1 MKNWKTSLVGLL
13 AAAIATP
20 QVLAVFQ
27 SQLGA
32 HPVDWQRLGLALC
45 ITLIGLLAKDHDSTP
60 SLPAGPPLETESQKL
75 GKTLLASNIAKF
87 SHGLN
92 LAPLALVPFLLLTGC
107 VTTTN
112 PNGTK
117 STALTPQAQT
127 DLQQAGQIAE
137 AALIQGLAG
146 AATGAASNALS
157 QVENTGTVNQK
168 DVASATLYGLTSN
181 MEGYV
186 GTIMPAAIAAAST
199 GVPAVGKVIAPT
211 VSAQLVTQAAIDS
224 INAQAAALASPNP

>member
-1 MKNWKTSLVGLL
+1 MKNWKTSVVGLL

-20 QVLAVFQ
+20 QILAVFQ

-45 ITLIGLLAKDHDSTP
+45 IALIGLLAKDHDSTP
-60 SLPAGPPLETESQKL
+60 SFLAGLETESQKL

-87 SHGLN
+87 THGLN

-117 STALTPQAQT
+117 STTLTPQAQT